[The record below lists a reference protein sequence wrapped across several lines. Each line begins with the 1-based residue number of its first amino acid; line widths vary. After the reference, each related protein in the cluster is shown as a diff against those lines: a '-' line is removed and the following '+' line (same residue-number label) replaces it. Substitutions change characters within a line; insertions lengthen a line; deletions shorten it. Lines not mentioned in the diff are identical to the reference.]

1 MINTPQNQKVL
12 TNVCVVRLKKGGK
25 RFEIACYPNTVVAW
39 RTGAQKDL
47 SEVLQASAVF
57 TNVSKGVSAR
67 KDEMQKAF
75 GTADVDAVVREI
87 LATGELQV
95 GDMERKAM
103 LEATFKDIATIVSEK
118 CVNPRTQRPIPVT
131 MVEKAMR
138 DVLHYSVVPRKNA
151 KQQALDVIR
160 LLRERGFPIARA
172 PMRLRVVVPGECAP
186 ALLPRLRELCT
197 EVSVRDDSGT
207 PLTVPPPGEADAAAA
222 AAAAPGASVVASVTL
237 DPSRFRDCEALVKE
251 CAGARG
257 KVEVVSV
264 AQQSQGDTAV

>member
-47 SEVLQASAVF
+47 SEVLQASTVF

-67 KDEMQKAF
+67 KDEMQRAF

-103 LEATFKDIATIVSEK
+103 LESTFRDIATIVSEK
-118 CVNPRTQRPIPVT
+118 CVNPRTQRPVPVT

-172 PMRLRVVVPGECAP
+172 PMRLRVVVPRDCAP
-186 ALLPRLRELCT
+186 ALLPRLRELAT
-197 EVSVRDDSGT
+197 EVSVKDDA
-207 PLTVPPPGEADAAAA
+207 PAPPAPDDGAAAA
-222 AAAAPGASVVASVTL
+222 AAAAAAGASVVASVTL

>member
-67 KDEMQKAF
+67 KDEMQRAF

-95 GDMERKAM
+95 GDMERRAM
-103 LEATFKDIATIVSEK
+103 LDATFKDIATIVSEK
-118 CVNPRTQRPIPVT
+118 CVNPRTQRPVPVT
-131 MVEKAMR
+131 LVERAMR

-160 LLRERGFPIARA
+160 LLREKGFPIARA
-172 PMRLRVVVPGECAP
+172 PMRLRVVAPRDCAP
-186 ALLPRLRELCT
+186 ALLPRLRELGA
-197 EVSVRDDSGT
+197 EVVCASDADAVDAAAADDAA
-207 PLTVPPPGEADAAAA
+207 PAADAAAT
-222 AAAAPGASVVASVTL
+222 VVASVTI

-251 CAGARG
+251 CTSARG

>member
-118 CVNPRTQRPIPVT
+118 CVNPRTQRPVPVT

-172 PMRLRVVVPGECAP
+172 PMRLRVVVPRECAP

-197 EVSVRDDSGT
+197 EVCAKDDAGT
-207 PLTVPPPGEADAAAA
+207 PLSASSDADAAAA
-222 AAAAPGASVVASVTL
+222 AAVSAAAGTTVIASVTL